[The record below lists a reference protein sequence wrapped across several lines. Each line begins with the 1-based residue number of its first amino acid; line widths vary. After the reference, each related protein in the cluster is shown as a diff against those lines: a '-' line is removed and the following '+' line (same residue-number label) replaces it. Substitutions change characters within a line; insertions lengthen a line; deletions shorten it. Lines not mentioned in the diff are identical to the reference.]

1 MQYIAVLGF
10 KVGVMPDRFPSRAWS
25 CGDVVA
31 GASAVVDQMD
41 GAATDLEVVNY
52 KRGLLSETSDMQ
64 VDELEQLLKESY
76 CEIMGV

>member
-1 MQYIAVLGF
+1 
-10 KVGVMPDRFPSRAWS
+10 
-25 CGDVVA
+25 
-31 GASAVVDQMD
+31 MD

>member
-1 MQYIAVLGF
+1 
-10 KVGVMPDRFPSRAWS
+10 MPDRFPSRAWS